1 MITMKALRNT
11 YRSKFKTDNGP
22 GFQGFVAAAIGH
34 ADFAA
39 RSRSF
44 VNLWSAI
51 DEPDPKHATPRPWK
65 KGTRPTV
72 FNWIFSTLSQKR
84 RDELTSN
91 YRDKHVTFGGPGF
104 KAWVRGLNQTGEVVS
119 PKIAKI
125 LG

>member
-1 MITMKALRNT
+1 MITMKSLRNK
-11 YRSKFKTDNGP
+11 YRSKFKTDAGP
-22 GFQGFVAAAIGH
+22 GFRAFVETSLGS
-34 ADFAA
+34 ADFVS

-44 VNLWSAI
+44 VNLCAAI
-51 DEPDPKHATPRPWK
+51 DETDPKHATPRPWK
-65 KGTRPTV
+65 KGKRPTV

-84 RDELTSN
+84 RDELTAN

-104 KAWVRGLNQTGEVVS
+104 KTWVWGLDYTGEPVS